1 MSPFPSAATPG
12 PAPAQVRVEL
22 ERILASDLF
31 VRSERLS
38 AFLRFVVDA
47 TLRGDAAA
55 LKEHVIAVELYGKA
69 TDFSAAADP
78 IVRVDARR
86 LRDKLREY
94 YATAEPGAIVITV
107 PKGSYV
113 PAFELVV
120 TPELR
125 RPAPAFQPAGDRD
138 APVSPA
144 VPRARWRRLA
154 AVAVVP
160 LAIAGIAWLV
170 LAHATR
176 DASPTTRLLTVTSFP
191 GAEDDPT
198 LSPDGNFVAF
208 AWSGTATSDLKSIW
222 VTTADGEGLRR
233 LTHSGFHDK
242 WPQWSPDGRHL
253 AYTRDVRGRS
263 SIHLISPFG
272 GSDRKVAEGAMASWA
287 PDSRALVLVSVSAN
301 RTSTIVHHALDT
313 GARRVLT
320 SAAPGFQEV
329 HPRVSPDGTTVAFHR
344 SGAGRSAIFVVPIGG
359 GEPRMVGDWAN
370 GVIGGLT
377 WTPDSREIIYA
388 RPEVSGRRM
397 VRTMLDAST
406 PTPVSDVPLGSTGPA
421 AQWVPPGRP
430 YRLVFASGQVDV
442 GLRLIDLTS
451 ASSAQPLDDSVFADA
466 TRMDSPGRFSPDGR
480 QVAFVSDRGGTPQVW
495 IASREGAPR
504 SVTRFDSATINVGAW
519 APDGQRL
526 VFDATVGDA
535 TDLYVVRVDSG
546 ELTRLTEGPAIDMD
560 AEWSRDG
567 AWIYYSS
574 DASGIP
580 AIWKLP
586 VHGGRAVQISGERG
600 LEPREAPD
608 GRHVYF
614 VDGRR
619 SFGRGLSATLWRIS
633 TGGGPAEAV
642 LTNVTPGGWDV
653 TDSGIVFLP
662 GRGDLAQD
670 EPDPVMRYDF
680 SDGQL
685 HAVGTLRFPVAPA
698 FTSRLLVV
706 SRDGRW
712 AVASHLDRFE
722 RDIMILDNLRR

>member
-1 MSPFPSAATPG
+1 MSASPSAANVG
-12 PAPAQVRVEL
+12 PAPAQVRAEL

-31 VRSERLS
+31 ARSERLS
-38 AFLRFVVDA
+38 AFLRFIVDA
-47 TLRGDAAA
+47 TLRGDGAA

-69 TDFSAAADP
+69 TDFSGAADP

-94 YATAEPGAIVITV
+94 YATVEPGAIVITV
-107 PKGSYV
+107 RKGSYA
-113 PAFELVV
+113 PAFELAV
-120 TPELR
+120 
-125 RPAPAFQPAGDRD
+125 APAVGRS
-138 APVSPA
+138 APVVQPIGRVAPVFQA
-144 VPRARWRRLA
+144 VPRAGWRRLA
-154 AVAVVP
+154 AVVVVP
-160 LAIAGIAWLV
+160 LVTAGVAWLAV
-170 LAHATR
+170 ADGAR
-176 DASPTTRLLTVTSFP
+176 DAASTTRLLTVTSFP

-208 AWSGTATSDLKSIW
+208 AWSGSATSDLKSIW
-222 VTTADGEGLRR
+222 LTTADGDGLRR
-233 LTHSGFHDK
+233 LTSSGFHDK

-263 SIHLISPFG
+263 SIHLLSPLG
-272 GSDRKVAEGAMASWA
+272 GSDRKVADGAMASWA
-287 PDSRALVLVSVSAN
+287 PDSRALVMVLTDTNGRSS
-301 RTSTIVHHALDT
+301 IVHHALDT
-313 GARRVLT
+313 GVQRKLT
-320 SAAPGFQEV
+320 SADPGFQEV
-329 HPRVSPDGTTVAFHR
+329 HPRVSPDATAVAFHR
-344 SGAGRSAIFVVPIGG
+344 VGAGRSAIFVVSIGG
-359 GEPRMVGDWAN
+359 GEPRIVGGWAN

-397 VRTMLDAST
+397 VRTTLDARS

-421 AQWVPPGRP
+421 AQWVQPGRP

-442 GLRLIDLTS
+442 GLRLIDLTP
-451 ASSAQPLDDSVFADA
+451 ASHAQPLGDSALADA

-495 IASREGAPR
+495 ITGREGAPR
-504 SVTRFDSATINVGAW
+504 SVTRFHSATINVGAW
-519 APDGQRL
+519 APDSQRL
-526 VFDATVGDA
+526 VFDATVGDV

-546 ELTRLTEGPAIDMD
+546 ELKRLTEGPAIEMD

-574 DASGIP
+574 DVSGIP
-580 AIWKLP
+580 TIWKMP
-586 VHGGRAVQISGERG
+586 VQGGRPVQVSRETGF
-600 LEPREAPD
+600 EPREAPD

-614 VDGRR
+614 VDERRR
-619 SFGRGLSATLWRIS
+619 SSRAIPATLRRIS
-633 TGGGPAEAV
+633 SGGGPAEAL

-653 TDSGIVFLP
+653 TDSGIVFMP
-662 GRGDLAQD
+662 GRGGLAPN
-670 EPDPVMRYDF
+670 EPDAIMRYDF

-685 HAVGTLRFPVAPA
+685 RAVGTLRFPVAPA
-698 FTSRLLVV
+698 FVSRFLVV

-722 RDIMILDNLRR
+722 RDIMILDHLRQ